1 MFCVVER
8 DLNAHL
14 KRYDDF
20 QARSEWLG
28 MQAQDDGYSHY
39 IDDAFE
45 KAELNDVDAEI
56 AADTGELSL
65 ISKEGQ
71 ELVTDLAFE
80 LAAKDGFSRY
90 DE

>member
-1 MFCVVER
+1 MCYISYQT
-8 DLNAHL
+8 D
-14 KRYDDF
+14 RYLAAQDRED
-20 QARSEWLG
+20 ARSEWLG

-90 DE
+90 EE